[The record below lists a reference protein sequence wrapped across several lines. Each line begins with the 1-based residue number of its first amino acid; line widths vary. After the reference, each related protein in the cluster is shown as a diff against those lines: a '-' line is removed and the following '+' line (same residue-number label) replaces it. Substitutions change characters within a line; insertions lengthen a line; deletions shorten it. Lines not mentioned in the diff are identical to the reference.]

1 MIDNLST
8 RQKEILELLKNHG
21 GKVSS
26 AELTEHFDV
35 SVQTIRKEL
44 NLLSELALVK
54 RVHGGICLPV
64 QRSNLSFSNRQII
77 HLEEKKQIASQLVA
91 YLPEGCSIFLGIG
104 TTPEQIAR
112 HLIHHPGLT
121 VITNNLNA
129 AIALCE
135 NPNIETH
142 MVSGRIRATDQ
153 DVVGEDAT
161 QYLRKFQVNYGIC
174 GVGGISST
182 GDLLDFSPEESHL
195 SQAILDNCEQR
206 LLVADQHK
214 FQRSAPVK
222 SSHLK
227 NIDMFFTN
235 HICHELMQLC
245 EQHDVKVTTADNTSA
260 RSL

>member
-1 MIDNLST
+1 MTDQISK
-8 RQKEILELLKNHG
+8 RQRSILDLLKQNG

-35 SVQTIRKEL
+35 SVQTIRKDL

-54 RVHGGICLPV
+54 RVHGGIGLPV
-64 QRSNLSFSNRQII
+64 QNHNLSFSNRQII
-77 HLEEKKQIASQLVA
+77 HLEEKKSIARNLIQC
-91 YLPEGCSIFLGIG
+91 LPEGCSIFLGIG

-129 AIALCE
+129 AIALCD
-135 NPNIETH
+135 NPNIQTH
-142 MVSGRIRATDQ
+142 MVGGRIRGTDQ

-161 QYLRKFQVNYGIC
+161 HFFRKFQVNYGIC

-182 GDLLDFSPEESHL
+182 GDLLDFSPEEAHL
-195 SQAILDNCEQR
+195 SQAILENCEQR
-206 LLVADQHK
+206 ILVADHHK

-227 NIDMFFTN
+227 NIDVLFTDQISN
-235 HICHELMQLC
+235 ELQQLC
-245 EQHDVKVTTADNTSA
+245 QELDVKIESNTDL
-260 RSL
+260 SLGQL